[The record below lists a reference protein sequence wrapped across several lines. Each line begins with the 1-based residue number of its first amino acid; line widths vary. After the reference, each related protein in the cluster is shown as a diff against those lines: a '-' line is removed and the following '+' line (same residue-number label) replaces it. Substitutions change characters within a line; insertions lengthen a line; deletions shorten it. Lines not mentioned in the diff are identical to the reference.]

1 MEPLQIDIATLG
13 WLLFAAAGAS
23 SLLTLIVVAL
33 LGHYVVAPRVERK
46 IDVRLEEGAQ
56 RLEENLR
63 KRFVDLLT
71 GRSREVIRD
80 RARDLARGMGLIGG
94 SRRSSLDDPDDDLDR

>member
-1 MEPLQIDIATLG
+1 METLQIDIATLG

-23 SLLTLIVVAL
+23 SLLTLILVGI
-33 LGHYVVAPRVERK
+33 LGHFVVAPRVERK

-94 SRRSSLDDPDDDLDR
+94 SRRPGQDDPDGDGQR

>member
-1 MEPLQIDIATLG
+1 MTLTVDLQTLG

-23 SLLTLIVVAL
+23 SLLTLLILAL
-33 LGHYVVAPRVERK
+33 VGRFYLGPRIEKK
-46 IDVRLEEGAQ
+46 IDRRLEEGADQ
-56 RLEENLR
+56 LEERLR

-94 SRRSSLDDPDDDLDR
+94 NRRDREDDEL

>member
-23 SLLTLIVVAL
+23 SLLTLIVVVL
-33 LGHYVVAPRVERK
+33 LGHFVVGPRVERK
-46 IDVRLEEGAQ
+46 IDRRLEEGAQ

-63 KRFVDLLT
+63 RRIVDLLT
-71 GRSREVIRD
+71 GKSREVIRD
-80 RARDLARGMGLIGG
+80 RARDLARGIGLIGG
-94 SRRSSLDDPDDDLDR
+94 ARRNPLDDSEDDLDR

>member
-1 MEPLQIDIATLG
+1 METLQIDIATLG

-23 SLLTLIVVAL
+23 SLFTLILVAI
-33 LGHYVVAPRVERK
+33 LGHYVVGPRVERK
-46 IDVRLEEGAQ
+46 IDVRLEQGAQ

-94 SRRSSLDDPDDDLDR
+94 ARRSSLDDPEDDQDR

>member
-1 MEPLQIDIATLG
+1 MDSLQIDIATLG

-23 SLLTLIVVAL
+23 SLLTLILVAV
-33 LGHYVVAPRVERK
+33 LGHFVVGPRVERK

-94 SRRSSLDDPDDDLDR
+94 VRRSSLDESDDDVDR